1 MVEKA
6 SLAEALDRT
15 TYLPNRTP
23 EMMLTGDADAAFTD
37 IGPYRDGTISVGF
50 YSGSSEWERHPVG
63 DEIVMA
69 IEGHTTLVILV
80 DGEQRRIDLAAG
92 ELVVVPQGCWHR
104 FENSRRLKVMGV
116 TPQPSDHC
124 INLPEA

>member
-23 EMMLTGDADAAFTD
+23 EMVLTGEADAAFTD

-50 YSGSSEWERHPVG
+50 YSEAVSGSV
-63 DEIVMA
+63 
-69 IEGHTTLVILV
+69 TLLATRSSWPSK
-80 DGEQRRIDLAAG
+80 GTQR
-92 ELVVVPQGCWHR
+92 W
-104 FENSRRLKVMGV
+104 
-116 TPQPSDHC
+116 
-124 INLPEA
+124 